1 MLVYQRVGFESSS
14 TFRKWL
20 RMINPRFGSIRTR
33 VLMGWNHWNP
43 MGFGD
48 FPFLEPPHFY
58 LCQTFQLPGKRLVN
72 ETAHEK
78 IVQPSPTIRF
88 HRSFNM
94 HIETSLKLQVFAT
107 LPPFPETPA
116 PFKKRCG
123 FFAMNFCWLR
133 PELPILSH
141 FPVAQAVY
149 GLHQP
154 SAPPVP
160 LESSEKR
167 LGLRTPLG
175 LQSWIELWQTWKL
188 HRT

>member
-1 MLVYQRVGFESSS
+1 
-14 TFRKWL
+14 
-20 RMINPRFGSIRTR
+20 
-33 VLMGWNHWNP
+33 

-58 LCQTFQLPGKRLVN
+58 LCQAFQLPGKRLVN